1 MPGPYGTHPPRPSI
15 LSTWTDNLRASDTI
29 RRRWNTIAYSDG
41 GDGAARENKKVEPDG
56 KVAARK
62 SGEIFRVGR
71 EDGHEDGVCRQIAV
85 RKGRKRNEKEKSK
98 LDNTG
103 RRRVGL
109 CARVGGSAGIS
120 SERLPFDSAGV
131 TRAAEFRSGLYLVLS
146 SSFPLWRCSNALDC
160 RGAKSM
166 LGLGESGYQGS
177 IDRNDRTLR
186 VGRARSVED

>member
-98 LDNTG
+98 LDNL
-103 RRRVGL
+103 REEE
-109 CARVGGSAGIS
+109 GGA
-120 SERLPFDSAGV
+120 V
-131 TRAAEFRSGLYLVLS
+131 
-146 SSFPLWRCSNALDC
+146 
-160 RGAKSM
+160 
-166 LGLGESGYQGS
+166 
-177 IDRNDRTLR
+177 
-186 VGRARSVED
+186 RARRGIRRNFFRTTTFRFRGSYTSR